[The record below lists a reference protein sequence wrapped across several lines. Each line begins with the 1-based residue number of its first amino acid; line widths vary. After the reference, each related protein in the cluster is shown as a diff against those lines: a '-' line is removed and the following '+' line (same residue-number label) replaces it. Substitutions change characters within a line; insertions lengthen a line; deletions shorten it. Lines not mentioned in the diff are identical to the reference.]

1 MNTYAF
7 LLGTHPTLSLA
18 ELMSFLDNQKIPHE
32 GMVLFDSIVVI
43 DIKKTPEEIAKLQG
57 ELGGIIKTFIIIK
70 KFSGKIFE
78 IEKILTPEVLLKQFF
93 AQKNKKIN
101 FGISVYSDPDP
112 SYAELNWLT
121 NFAHNIKRRLKDE
134 YSIRYVEDRGWHLS
148 SVQVERNRL
157 IDTGAE
163 VALIRNGHDFYLGKT
178 LTVQDYKSYSQ
189 RDWDKPSPDAKS
201 GMLPPKLAQMMINLT
216 RDKKTKT
223 IYDPFCGS
231 GIVLQE
237 AMMLGLKVYGSDIS
251 SEAIKNTIS
260 NLEWLAKLKKIA
272 AGKIDLRVKE
282 ADATKNDW
290 GVLDSAEVVVV
301 AEPYLGPALRM
312 APFAPQAQ
320 TILKELSTLYLG
332 FFRNLNEHFP
342 HIKKVGVVFPV
353 IRSRD
358 GLKYLNILDEV
369 ADSGYTRKVILPP
382 EATKKDSGIS
392 PRGGFLYS
400 RPDQLVL
407 REIFVFERTNSNR

>member
-1 MNTYAF
+1 MQTYAF
-7 LLGTHPTLSLA
+7 LLGTHPILSLA
-18 ELMSFLDNQKIPHE
+18 ELMSFLDNQKIAH
-32 GMVLFDSIVVI
+32 GKLVLFDSIAII
-43 DIKKTPEEIAKLQG
+43 DIKKVPEEIAKLQN
-57 ELGGIIKTFIIIK
+57 ELGGIIKIFAITNQ
-70 KFSGKIFE
+70 FSGKIFE
-78 IEKILTPEVLLKQFF
+78 IEKILTPEILLKDFF
-93 AQKNKKIN
+93 VQKSKKIN

-112 SYAELNWLT
+112 TYAELNWLT
-121 NFAHNIKRRLKDE
+121 NFAHGIKKKLKDE

-163 VALIRNGHDFYLGKT
+163 IALIRNGPDFYLGKT
-178 LTVQDYKSYSQ
+178 LTVQDYRSYSQ

-216 RDKKTKT
+216 RDKKTKAV
-223 IYDPFCGS
+223 YDPFCGS

-237 AMMLGLKVYGSDIS
+237 AMMLGLKIYGSDIS
-251 SEAIKNTIS
+251 SEAVENTIN
-260 NLEWLAKLKKIA
+260 NLEWLSKLKKIS
-272 AGKIDLRVKE
+272 AGKINLRIKE

-290 GVLDSAEVVVV
+290 KILDTSATVIV
-301 AEPYLGPALRM
+301 AEPYLGPPLRM
-312 APFAPQAQ
+312 TPFAPQAQ
-320 TILKELSTLYLG
+320 TILKELSQLYLG
-332 FFRNLNEHFP
+332 FFKNLKRNFP
-342 HIKKVGVVFPV
+342 HVQKVGMVFPV

-369 ADSGYTRKVILPP
+369 AATGYTRKVILPP
-382 EATKKDSGIS
+382 EVTKKDAGVS

-407 REIFVFERTNSNR
+407 REIFVFERK

>member
-1 MNTYAF
+1 MQTYAF

-18 ELMSFLDNQKIPHE
+18 ELMSFLDNQKIDHGE
-32 GMVLFDSIVVI
+32 LVIFDSIVII
-43 DIKKTPEEIAKLQG
+43 DIKKTPEEVAKLQN
-57 ELGGIIKTFIIIK
+57 ELGGIIKTFAIINQ
-70 KFSGKIFE
+70 FSGKIFE
-78 IEKILTPEVLLKQFF
+78 IEKILTPEILLKDLFI
-93 AQKNKKIN
+93 QKSKKIN

-112 SYAELNWLT
+112 TYAELNWLT
-121 NFAHNIKRRLKDE
+121 NFAHGIKKKLKDE

-163 VALIRNGHDFYLGKT
+163 IALIRNGHDFYLGKT

-201 GMLPPKLAQMMINLT
+201 GMLPPKLAQMMVNLT
-216 RDKKTKT
+216 RDKETKT

-237 AMMLGLKVYGSDIS
+237 AMMLGLKIYGSDIS
-251 SEAIKNTIS
+251 PEAIKNTIS

-272 AGKIDLRVKE
+272 AGKISLRVKV
-282 ADATKNDW
+282 ADATNYEW
-290 GVLDSAEVVVV
+290 PALDSPDTVIV

-320 TILKELSTLYLG
+320 TILKELSQMYLG
-332 FFRNLNEHFP
+332 FFSNLKRNFP
-342 HIKKVGVVFPV
+342 QIKRVGLVLPV

-369 ADSGYTRKVILPP
+369 ASLGYIRKLILPA
-382 EATKKDSGIS
+382 EIIKKDAGVS

-407 REIFVFERTNSNR
+407 REIFVFEKQ